1 MTPDRDPLDDIL
13 SSIADGMPVD
23 WQTAEKTVPTA
34 DRSLLETLN
43 DVSRIAAFS
52 RSLQEGGASLEGG
65 LPKRWCDLLLLERL
79 SSGERAE
86 LYRAWDIKLER
97 EVAVKLLRADY
108 ARENEALLL
117 KESRIA
123 AKVRH
128 PNVITV
134 HGSDVGDGRP
144 GFWMDFLRGSTLEQE
159 VCASGPLDVARVLE
173 LGTEIGSALTA
184 VHEAG
189 LLHRDIKPSNIIRDD
204 DRYVL
209 GDFGLGQRAGDV
221 SALESRSGTPM
232 YMAPEL
238 FHGAA
243 PSTRSDVYALGLT
256 LWFALAGR
264 HPFQA
269 ISLDELIAS
278 IAIGAPTV
286 QSVAPHVPTALAS
299 VIEKATA
306 FKAEDRFASAGELRT
321 ALEKAATLHATKK
334 RSTLRVPVLLL
345 GGLLGASLIAIAITN
360 QRAHPPAQVV
370 SALPENAEPTLVETT
385 AAYDIQATFVKHT
398 QHGAAV
404 RLTDGN
410 RVQPGDKLSLETR
423 VSRPAWVYVLNE
435 DEHGEHYLLFPQP
448 RFDQQNP
455 IPATGTHALPGTI
468 GGRENAWT
476 VTSRGGREYL
486 LVVVSPKPVPEL
498 ESALGQVPEAAPERT
513 IEYAR
518 VGTQALETLRG
529 VGGVEALPKDESRPT
544 TSAAASHIFDHFR
557 ALAGQE
563 SGVRGIWIRQIQLE
577 NP

>member
-1 MTPDRDPLDDIL
+1 MKPDRDALDDIL
-13 SSIADGMPVD
+13 SSIADGRPVD
-23 WQTAEKTVPTA
+23 WQTAEKTVSTA
-34 DRSLLETLN
+34 DRSLLDTLG

-52 RSLQEGGASLEGG
+52 RSLQEGGATLDSG

-79 SSGERAE
+79 SSGERSE

-108 ARENEALLL
+108 ARENEVLLL

-159 VCASGPLDVARVLE
+159 VNGGGPLDVAHVLV
-173 LGTEIGSALTA
+173 LGSEIGSALTA

-189 LLHRDIKPSNIIRDD
+189 LLHRDIKPSNIIRDGE
-204 DRYVL
+204 RYVL

-221 SALESRSGTPM
+221 SPLESRSGTPM

-243 PSTRSDVYALGLT
+243 PTTRSDVYALGLT
-256 LWFALAGR
+256 LWFALVGR

-269 ISLDELIAS
+269 ISLDELIA
-278 IAIGAPTV
+278 AIGMGTPAV
-286 QSVAPHVPTALAS
+286 QSIAPHVPPALAS
-299 VIEKATA
+299 VIEKSTA
-306 FKAEDRFASAGELRT
+306 FKPEDRFASARELST
-321 ALEKAATLHATKK
+321 ALENAAATLQATQK
-334 RSTLRVPVLLL
+334 RSLFRVPGLVL
-345 GGLLGASLIAIAITN
+345 GGLLAASVIALVITDR
-360 QRAHPPAQVV
+360 RAHPPAHAVPAQT
-370 SALPENAEPTLVETT
+370 ENAEPTIVPTP
-385 AAYDIQATFVKHT
+385 AAYDVQVTFLKHT
-398 QHGAAV
+398 PHGAV
-404 RLTDGN
+404 QLMDGN

-448 RFDQQNP
+448 RFDQKNP
-455 IPATGTHALPGTI
+455 ISADGTHALPGAI
-468 GGRENAWT
+468 EGRENAWT

-498 ESALGQVPEAAPERT
+498 ESSLGQIPPATPGHS

-518 VGTQALETLRG
+518 VGTQVLETLRG
-529 VGGVEALPKDESRPT
+529 VGGVEALPKDEHRAT
-544 TSAAASHIFDHFR
+544 TSAAASHLFDHFR

-563 SGVRGIWIRQIQLE
+563 SGVQGVWIRQIQLE

>member
-23 WQTAEKTVPTA
+23 WQSAEKTISTA
-34 DRSLLETLN
+34 DRSLLDTLSE
-43 DVSRIAAFS
+43 VSRIAAFS
-52 RSLQEGGASLEGG
+52 RSLQGGEASHESG

-79 SSGERAE
+79 SGGEQAE

-97 EVAVKLLRADY
+97 EVALKLLRPEWAK
-108 ARENEALLL
+108 NEALLL

-134 HGSDVGDGRP
+134 HGSDAGDGRP

-159 VCASGPLDVARVLE
+159 VAGSGPLDVSRVVV

-189 LLHRDIKPSNIIRDD
+189 LLHRDIKPSNIIRDGE
-204 DRYVL
+204 RYVL

-221 SALESRSGTPM
+221 SPLESRSGTPM

-238 FHGAA
+238 FHGMA

-256 LWFALAGR
+256 LWFALAGH

-269 ISLDELIAS
+269 VSLEELIA
-278 IAIGAPTV
+278 AIGAGVPAV
-286 QSVAPHVPTALAS
+286 RSIAPQVPNELAS

-306 FKAEDRFASAGELRT
+306 FKPEDRFASAREFLTAMEKAGTTLRAKQKRSSLRT
-321 ALEKAATLHATKK
+321 PALM
-334 RSTLRVPVLLL
+334 L
-345 GGLLGASLIAIAITN
+345 GGLVAASLIVLVVVN
-360 QRAHPPAQVV
+360 QRSHPPTRVLPTPSDPAA
-370 SALPENAEPTLVETT
+370 SALVPALAIYDVE
-385 AAYDIQATFVKHT
+385 ASFVKHT
-398 QHGAAV
+398 DQGTV
-404 RLTDGN
+404 RLLEGN

-423 VSRPAWVYVLNE
+423 ISRPAWVYVLNE

-448 RFDQQNP
+448 RFDEQNP
-455 IPATGTHALPGTI
+455 ISAGESHALPGTI

-476 VTSRGGREYL
+476 VTSRGGRERL
-486 LVVVSPKPVPEL
+486 LVVISPRPVPEL
-498 ESALGQVPEAAPERT
+498 ESALEQIPKAEPGRR

-529 VGGVEALPKDESRPT
+529 VGGVEPLPPNQTRPT
-544 TSAAASHIFDHFR
+544 SSAAALHIFDHFR

-563 SGVRGIWIRQIQLE
+563 SGVQGIWIRQIELE